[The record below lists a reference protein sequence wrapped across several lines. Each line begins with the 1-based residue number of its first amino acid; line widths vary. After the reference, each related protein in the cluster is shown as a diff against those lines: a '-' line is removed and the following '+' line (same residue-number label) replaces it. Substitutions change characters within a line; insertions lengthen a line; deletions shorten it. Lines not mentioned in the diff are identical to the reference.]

1 MTEHL
6 PDVKVTEEQEAR
18 VVEMANAM
26 SKAYWGYRSA
36 ACVIVHLQDR
46 IAELQWQVDETA
58 RRNTI
63 HCEENAAQARTITEL
78 TESLRQQESQLRA
91 ALDELRKP
99 AENPFDKSKAVFAGK
114 SKDGYLLKCWF
125 ESQEDLDAAFDVV
138 ERLPVTTE
146 ATPK

>member
-1 MTEHL
+1 MTSPSEL
-6 PDVKVTEEQEAR
+6 LTDVELTDAQDAR
-18 VVEMANAM
+18 ATALERDVILRPA
-26 SKAYWGYRSA
+26 SA
-36 ACVIVHLQDR
+36 ACLIVYQRDR
-46 IAELQWQVDETA
+46 IAELQWQVETA